1 MYLRIAFSTRYCSHS
16 LLQSSLMFSCMSPS
30 RNIVHYYI
38 EKYLR
43 VAWVTTYVG
52 TVVLDTDVL
61 PYPYVL
67 GYVPSN
73 QGVSGR
79 DRRARR

>member
-1 MYLRIAFSTRYCSHS
+1 MLFAYSLRIASNALPCVTYV
-16 LLQSSLMFSCMSPS
+16 LPYVTYQ
-30 RNIVHYYI
+30 NIVHYYI

-52 TVVLDTDVL
+52 TVVLSTDLL

-67 GYVPSN
+67 GYVASN
-73 QGVSGR
+73 QGVSGG
-79 DRRARR
+79 DRGALR